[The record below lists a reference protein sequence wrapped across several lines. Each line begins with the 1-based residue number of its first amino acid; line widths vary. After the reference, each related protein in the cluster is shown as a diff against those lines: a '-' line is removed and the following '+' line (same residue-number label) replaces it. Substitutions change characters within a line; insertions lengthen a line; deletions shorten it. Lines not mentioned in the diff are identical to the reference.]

1 MLHKTK
7 GRELAKDVGYLEE
20 EGGMKQALAAQIVT
34 ESGSMHTAGI
44 LTIFQTWIL
53 TMTLLISDYNFEQF
67 SHYGTAWLQLIA
79 TKVDMI
85 QYLPVWDGQH

>member
-20 EGGMKQALAAQIVT
+20 EGEMKQALAAQIVT

-44 LTIFQTWIL
+44 LTIFQT
-53 TMTLLISDYNFEQF
+53 
-67 SHYGTAWLQLIA
+67 
-79 TKVDMI
+79 
-85 QYLPVWDGQH
+85 